1 MTCWNGLGAAWK
13 GFKTKN
19 QAQGFLLLQTVPVFL
34 GIVLVATALGAV
46 YGKIVQNMWWHE
58 RVEQAL
64 NAVPIYLADRE
75 ELLPEK
81 AAVTG
86 ERTELALRDGVK
98 MIVIR
103 LFDKPTGRYIIN
115 SIHYVPQE

>member
-13 GFKTKN
+13 DFKTKN